1 MLVFYSVI
9 KFGVNSFTGTSPN
22 CSVPDFADLKRQFH
36 FSSDC
41 TPKKEIDSEGKKDIS
56 TSEQSNHK
64 LQTPSPHPHDANPVS
79 VSPRHSDIS
88 SDFDVSMSSDV
99 GHESGIHPLLIFH
112 SRENSLDDIKEE
124 ISGELKSSDSSSIS
138 TSSPK
143 KSSMENHDLNFIPEP
158 HSPVQVSEEI
168 RLPSVI
174 ETNDT
179 SLDAQCEDSLN
190 QRTNSKVKDVIFQ
203 TLNEDDTPNKN
214 VKCESTGNEDI
225 QDTVTS
231 KLARTASSEYS
242 DVFEDIQ
249 PDLLDNSD
257 VFVTGKKDAPP
268 PDCETHSIRDQH
280 KLHPRLR
287 ALSQLTDHMSPV
299 GNPANILV
307 AGHNTIFSA
316 DIATSSPIPQNVES
330 KNEQELSHIPKVP
343 TFLSSFEDS
352 HNKEISRVEAL
363 EPKSSDLTT
372 LAQRTSDRT
381 ISDVHNPGR
390 FKIPANARGTKRPLS
405 SSTFSPSG
413 EKSTVPSHTGLTLE
427 MRLINVAGN
436 TPKRQDIK
444 KSPEM
449 ITRRD
454 SPITEHEKRSSVIP
468 DESRYWILLS

>member
-1 MLVFYSVI
+1 M
-9 KFGVNSFTGTSPN
+9 N

-41 TPKKEIDSEGKKDIS
+41 TPKKESESEGKKDTS
-56 TSEQSNHK
+56 TSELSNHK
-64 LQTPSPHPHDANPVS
+64 LQTPSPHPHDGNPVS

-143 KSSMENHDLNFIPEP
+143 KPSMENHDLNFIPEP
-158 HSPVQVSEEI
+158 HSPVQISEEI

-174 ETNDT
+174 ETSDT
-179 SLDAQCEDSLN
+179 SLDAQCEDILK
-190 QRTNSKVKDVIFQ
+190 QRTNSKEKDVIFLS
-203 TLNEDDTPNKN
+203 LNEDDTPNKN
-214 VKCESTGNEDI
+214 AKYESTGNDDI
-225 QDTVTS
+225 QGTVSS

-242 DVFEDIQ
+242 DVFDDIQ

-257 VFVTGKKDAPP
+257 VFVTGKIATKKDAPP
-268 PDCETHSIRDQH
+268 PDCETYSIRDQH

-299 GNPANILV
+299 GNPANTFV

-352 HNKEISRVEAL
+352 QNKESSRVEAQ
-363 EPKSSDLTT
+363 EPRSSDLTT
-372 LAQRTSDRT
+372 LAQRKSDRT
-381 ISDVHNPGR
+381 TLDVHNPGR
-390 FKIPANARGTKRPLS
+390 FKIPSNARGTKRTLS

-413 EKSTVPSHTGLTLE
+413 DKSTVANHTGLTLD
-427 MRLINVAGN
+427 MRVINVGGN
-436 TPKRQDIK
+436 TPKRQDLK
-444 KSPEM
+444 KSPEI
-449 ITRRD
+449 ITRRE
-454 SPITEHEKRSSVIP
+454 SPITEHEKRPSVIP
-468 DESRYWILLS
+468 DESRYWIHLFYKFLVF